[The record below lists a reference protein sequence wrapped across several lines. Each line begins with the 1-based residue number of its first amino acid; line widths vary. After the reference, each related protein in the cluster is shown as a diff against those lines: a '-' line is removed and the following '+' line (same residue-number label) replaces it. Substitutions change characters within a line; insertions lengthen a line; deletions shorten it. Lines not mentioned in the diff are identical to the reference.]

1 MQNDWNLLLEKLGIA
16 KSYTDA
22 AQNSKEYVTDDD
34 TLLKLVNY
42 LGFRLEKI
50 EDSSRL
56 LAKLEKE
63 RWLYVLEPIY
73 VLRQNNLK
81 FDAVLPK
88 SETESLELVIRNQQT
103 GEEPVVIYSV
113 KTKEEKKIGKTE
125 YVRLDIEFDNLLE
138 PAYYDV
144 DLQAGNCKTHT
155 ILAITPDKCFEPEC
169 LNYQKIW
176 GMAIQLYS
184 LTSNRNWGVGDFTD
198 LKNMVKLCERQGA
211 DIIGLNPLN
220 VLFHDFPEN
229 ASPYSSISRLFLN
242 PIYIDVE
249 KVDGYKSEYL
259 SGKEDELHR
268 LRKTENIDYTGV
280 YNFKMQIL
288 EQIYNNTFAKLEKS
302 ATYQK
307 FVQKNKEDLENLA
320 TYQAIYSSLCH
331 SVYGGWRAWPKELKN
346 PQSAAVKKFRTE
358 NRKALNFFKF
368 LQYWAEKQLEDV
380 QSEIE
385 HCGLKIGLYRDL
397 PVGLC
402 KDSAELWSENDLF
415 IKDSGAGAPPDIFFP
430 TGQKWCLGAFN
441 PYKLKANAYRPF
453 IKILRTA
460 MKNSGAIRIDHVMSL
475 QRLYI
480 IPDDSEKG
488 TYVYYPFADMLGILV
503 LESYLNKCMVVGE
516 SIGNVPD
523 GFIEAIQERGV
534 YSLSVLWSERWNGSG
549 PFKLPQDFSAHTF
562 CSIGTHD
569 MAPLKMRW
577 FGGDIETMYNLK
589 MLTPEERQNQY
600 KGREVERRCLLNAL
614 DYTNS
619 WSADRKRQGDC
630 LYGEGYPNG
639 IMEATERYLA
649 SSACAV
655 FLAQP
660 EDIFGVNVL
669 QNLPGTDR
677 DKHPNWRRKLPVKV
691 EDFEQDEDFV
701 RAVRAICKTR
711 QAGIC

>member
-1 MQNDWNLLLEKLGIA
+1 MQDSWNLLLNKLGIA

-22 AQNSKEYVTDDD
+22 AQNRKEYVTDDE
-34 TLLKLVNY
+34 TLLKIVNY
-42 LGFRLEKI
+42 LGFKLDKI
-50 EDSSRL
+50 EDSEKL

-63 RWLYVLEPIY
+63 RWLYALEPIY
-73 VLRQNNLK
+73 VLRADSLK
-81 FDAVLPK
+81 FDVVLPK
-88 SETESLELVIRNQQT
+88 SEADNIELLIKNQQT
-103 GEEPVVIYSV
+103 VEEPTVFYSYKVI
-113 KTKEEKKIGKTE
+113 EEKMLGRKE
-125 YVRLDIEFDNLLE
+125 YARIEIVFDSTLE
-138 PAYYDV
+138 LEYYDV
-144 DLQAGNCKTHT
+144 DLKAGNCKAHT
-155 ILAITPDKCFEPEC
+155 VLAITPDKCYEPEY
-169 LNYQKIW
+169 LQNHKIW

-184 LTSNRNWGVGDFTD
+184 LTSERNWGVGDFTD
-198 LKNMVKLCERQGA
+198 LANLVDLCARQGA
-211 DIIGLNPLN
+211 NIIGLNPLN

-249 KVDGYKSEYL
+249 KVGGYKPEYL
-259 SGKEDELHR
+259 AGKEAELEQ
-268 LRKTENIDYTGV
+268 LRAVENIDYTGV

-288 EQIYNNTFAKLEKS
+288 QKIYDATFAKLEKS
-302 ATYQK
+302 SAYQK
-307 FVQKNKEDLENLA
+307 FEKKNKEDLENLA
-320 TYQAIYSSLCH
+320 TYQALYSSLCH

-346 PQSAAVKKFRTE
+346 PQSPEVKKFKTE
-358 NRKALNFFKF
+358 NRKAVNFFKF

-380 QSEIE
+380 QKRIE
-385 HCGLKIGLYRDL
+385 ERGLKIGLYRDL

-415 IKDSGAGAPPDIFFP
+415 IKDCGAGAPPDIFFP

-453 IKILRTA
+453 IKILRAA
-460 MKNSGAIRIDHVMSL
+460 MENAGAIRIDHVMSL

-480 IPDDSEKG
+480 IPDASEKG
-488 TYVYYPFADMLGILV
+488 TYVYYPFADMLGILA
-503 LESYLNKCMVVGE
+503 LESYLHKCMVVGE
-516 SIGNVPD
+516 SIGNVPE

-549 PFKLPQDFSAHTF
+549 PFKLPQDFAPHTF

-589 MLTPEERQNQY
+589 MLTEAERQNQY
-600 KGREVERRCLLNAL
+600 KGREVERRCLLDAL
-614 DYTNS
+614 DYTHS
-619 WSADRKRQGDC
+619 WSADRTRQSDC

-639 IMEATERYLA
+639 IMEATERYL
-649 SSACAV
+649 SSSTCAV

-677 DKHPNWRRKLPVKV
+677 DKHPNWRRKLPVKL
-691 EDFEQDEDFV
+691 EDFEQNPEFV
-701 RAVRAICKTR
+701 RAVEAIDRK
-711 QAGIC
+711 

>member
-1 MQNDWNLLLEKLGIA
+1 MQDSWNLLLNKLGIA

-22 AQNSKEYVTDDD
+22 AQNRKEYVTDDE
-34 TLLKLVNY
+34 TLLKIVNY
-42 LGFRLEKI
+42 LGFKLDKI
-50 EDSSRL
+50 EDSEKL

-63 RWLYVLEPIY
+63 RWLYALEPIY
-73 VLRQNNLK
+73 VLRADSLK
-81 FDAVLPK
+81 FDVVLPK
-88 SETESLELVIRNQQT
+88 SEADNIELVIKNQQT
-103 GEEPVVIYSV
+103 GEEPTVFYSYKVI
-113 KTKEEKKIGKTE
+113 EEKMLGRKE
-125 YVRLDIEFDNLLE
+125 YARIEIVFDSTLE
-138 PAYYDV
+138 PEYYDV
-144 DLQAGNCKTHT
+144 DLKAGNCKAHT
-155 ILAITPDKCFEPEC
+155 VLAITPDKCYEPEY
-169 LNYQKIW
+169 LQNHKIW

-184 LTSNRNWGVGDFTD
+184 LTSERNWGVGDFTD
-198 LKNMVKLCERQGA
+198 LANLVDLCARQGA
-211 DIIGLNPLN
+211 NIIGLNPLN

-249 KVDGYKSEYL
+249 KVGGYKPEYL
-259 SGKEDELHR
+259 AGKEAKLEQ
-268 LRKTENIDYTGV
+268 LRAVENIDYTGV
-280 YNFKMQIL
+280 YNFKMQML
-288 EQIYNNTFAKLEKS
+288 QKIYDATFAKLEKS
-302 ATYQK
+302 SAYQK
-307 FVQKNKEDLENLA
+307 FEKKNKEDLENLA
-320 TYQAIYSSLCH
+320 VYQALYSSLCH

-346 PQSAAVKKFRTE
+346 PQSPEVKKFKTE
-358 NRKALNFFKF
+358 NRKAVNFFKF

-380 QSEIE
+380 QKRIE
-385 HCGLKIGLYRDL
+385 ERGLKIGLYRDL

-415 IKDSGAGAPPDIFFP
+415 IKDCGAGAPPDIFFP

-453 IKILRTA
+453 IKILRAA
-460 MKNSGAIRIDHVMSL
+460 MENAGAIRIDHVMSL

-480 IPDDSEKG
+480 IPDASEKG
-488 TYVYYPFADMLGILV
+488 TYVYYPFADMLGILA
-503 LESYLNKCMVVGE
+503 LESYLHKCMVVGE
-516 SIGNVPD
+516 SIGNVPE

-549 PFKLPQDFSAHTF
+549 PFKLPQDFAPHTF

-589 MLTPEERQNQY
+589 MLTEAERQNQY
-600 KGREVERRCLLNAL
+600 KGREVERRCLLDAL
-614 DYTNS
+614 DYTHS
-619 WSADRKRQGDC
+619 WSADRTRQSDC

-639 IMEATERYLA
+639 IMEATERYL
-649 SSACAV
+649 SSSTCAV

-677 DKHPNWRRKLPVKV
+677 DKHPNWRRKLPVKL
-691 EDFEQDEDFV
+691 EDFEQNPEFV
-701 RAVRAICKTR
+701 RAVEAIDRK
-711 QAGIC
+711 

>member
-1 MQNDWNLLLEKLGIA
+1 MQDSWNLLLNKLGIA

-22 AQNSKEYVTDDD
+22 AQNRKEYVTDDE
-34 TLLKLVNY
+34 TLLKIVNY
-42 LGFRLEKI
+42 LGFKLDKI
-50 EDSSRL
+50 EDSEKL

-63 RWLYVLEPIY
+63 RWLYALEPIY
-73 VLRQNNLK
+73 VLRADSLK
-81 FDAVLPK
+81 FDVVLPK
-88 SETESLELVIRNQQT
+88 SEADNIELVIKNQQT
-103 GEEPVVIYSV
+103 GEEPTVFYSYKVI
-113 KTKEEKKIGKTE
+113 EEKMLGRKE
-125 YVRLDIEFDNLLE
+125 YARIEIVFDSTLE
-138 PAYYDV
+138 PEYYDV
-144 DLQAGNCKTHT
+144 DLKAGNCKAHT
-155 ILAITPDKCFEPEC
+155 VLAVTPDKCYEPEY
-169 LNYQKIW
+169 LQNHKIW

-184 LTSNRNWGVGDFTD
+184 LTSERNWGVGDFTD
-198 LKNMVKLCERQGA
+198 LANLVDLCARQGA
-211 DIIGLNPLN
+211 NIIGLNPLN

-249 KVDGYKSEYL
+249 KVGGYKPEYL
-259 SGKEDELHR
+259 AGKEAELEQ
-268 LRKTENIDYTGV
+268 LRAVENIDYTGV

-288 EQIYNNTFAKLEKS
+288 QKIYDETFSKLEKS
-302 ATYQK
+302 SAYQK
-307 FVQKNKEDLENLA
+307 FEKKNKEDLENLA
-320 TYQAIYSSLCH
+320 TYQALYSSLCH

-346 PQSAAVKKFRTE
+346 PQSPEVKKFKTE
-358 NRKALNFFKF
+358 NRKAVNFFKF

-380 QSEIE
+380 QKKIE
-385 HCGLKIGLYRDL
+385 ERGLKIGLYRDL

-415 IKDSGAGAPPDIFFP
+415 IKDCGAGAPPDIFFP

-453 IKILRTA
+453 IKILRAA
-460 MKNSGAIRIDHVMSL
+460 MENAGAIRIDHVMSL

-480 IPDDSEKG
+480 IPDASEKG
-488 TYVYYPFADMLGILV
+488 TYVYYPFADMLGILA
-503 LESYLNKCMVVGE
+503 LESYLHKCMVVGE
-516 SIGNVPD
+516 SIGNVPE

-549 PFKLPQDFSAHTF
+549 PFKLPQDFASHTF

-589 MLTPEERQNQY
+589 MLTEDERQNQY
-600 KGREVERRCLLNAL
+600 KGREVERRCLLDAL
-614 DYTNS
+614 DYTHS
-619 WSADRKRQGDC
+619 WSADRTRQGDC

-639 IMEATERYLA
+639 IMEATERYL
-649 SSACAV
+649 SSSTCAV
-655 FLAQP
+655 FLAQL

-677 DKHPNWRRKLPVKV
+677 DKHPNWRRKLPVKL
-691 EDFEQDEDFV
+691 EDFEQNPEFV
-701 RAVRAICKTR
+701 RAVEAIDRK
-711 QAGIC
+711 

>member
-1 MQNDWNLLLEKLGIA
+1 MQDSWNLLLNKLGIA

-22 AQNSKEYVTDDD
+22 AQNRKEYVTDDE
-34 TLLKLVNY
+34 TLLKIVNY
-42 LGFRLEKI
+42 LGFKLDKI
-50 EDSSRL
+50 EDSEKL

-63 RWLYVLEPIY
+63 RWLYALEPIY
-73 VLRQNNLK
+73 VLRADSLK
-81 FDAVLPK
+81 FDVVLPK
-88 SETESLELVIRNQQT
+88 SEAENIELVIKNQQT
-103 GEEPVVIYSV
+103 GAEPTVFYSY
-113 KTKEEKKIGKTE
+113 KIREEKMLGRKE
-125 YVRLDIEFDNLLE
+125 YARIEIVFDSTLE
-138 PAYYDV
+138 PEYYDV
-144 DLQAGNCKTHT
+144 DLKAGNCKAHT
-155 ILAITPDKCFEPEC
+155 VLAITPDKCYEPEY
-169 LNYQKIW
+169 LQNHKIW

-184 LTSNRNWGVGDFTD
+184 LTSERNWGVGDFTD
-198 LKNMVKLCERQGA
+198 LANLVDLCARQGA
-211 DIIGLNPLN
+211 NIIGLNPLN

-249 KVDGYKSEYL
+249 KVGGYKPEYL
-259 SGKEDELHR
+259 AGKEAELEQ
-268 LRKTENIDYTGV
+268 LRAVENIDYTGV

-288 EQIYNNTFAKLEKS
+288 QKIYDETFAKLEKS
-302 ATYQK
+302 SAYQK
-307 FVQKNKEDLENLA
+307 FEKKNKEDLENLA
-320 TYQAIYSSLCH
+320 TYQALYSSLCH

-346 PQSAAVKKFRTE
+346 PQSPEVKKFKTE
-358 NRKALNFFKF
+358 NRKAVNFFKF

-380 QSEIE
+380 QKRIE
-385 HCGLKIGLYRDL
+385 ERGLKIGLYRDL

-415 IKDSGAGAPPDIFFP
+415 IKDCGAGAPPDIFFP

-453 IKILRTA
+453 IKILRAA
-460 MKNSGAIRIDHVMSL
+460 MENARAIRIDHVMSL

-480 IPDDSEKG
+480 IPDALEKG
-488 TYVYYPFADMLGILV
+488 TYVYYPFADMLGILA
-503 LESYLNKCMVVGE
+503 LESYLHKCMVVGE
-516 SIGNVPD
+516 SIGNVPE

-549 PFKLPQDFSAHTF
+549 PFKLPQDFAQHTF

-589 MLTPEERQNQY
+589 MLTEAERQNQY
-600 KGREVERRCLLNAL
+600 KGREAERRCLLDVL
-614 DYTNS
+614 DYTHS
-619 WSADRKRQGDC
+619 WSADRTRQGDC

-639 IMEATERYLA
+639 IMEATERYL
-649 SSACAV
+649 SSSTCAV

-677 DKHPNWRRKLPVKV
+677 DKHPNWRRKLPVKL
-691 EDFEQDEDFV
+691 EDFEQNPEFV
-701 RAVRAICKTR
+701 RAVKAIGRK
-711 QAGIC
+711 

>member
-1 MQNDWNLLLEKLGIA
+1 MQDSWNLLLNKLGIA

-22 AQNSKEYVTDDD
+22 AQNRKEYVTEDE
-34 TLLKLVNY
+34 TLLKIVNY
-42 LGFRLEKI
+42 LGFKLDKI
-50 EDSSRL
+50 EDSEKL

-63 RWLYVLEPIY
+63 RWLYALEPIY
-73 VLRQNNLK
+73 VLRADSLK
-81 FDAVLPK
+81 FDVVLPK
-88 SETESLELVIRNQQT
+88 SEADNIELVIKNQQI
-103 GEEPVVIYSV
+103 GAEPTVFYSYKVI
-113 KTKEEKKIGKTE
+113 EEKMLGRKE
-125 YVRLDIEFDNLLE
+125 YARIEIVFDSTLE
-138 PAYYDV
+138 PEYYDV
-144 DLQAGNCKTHT
+144 DLKAGNCKAHT
-155 ILAITPDKCFEPEC
+155 VLAITPDKCYEPEY
-169 LNYQKIW
+169 LQNHKIW

-184 LTSNRNWGVGDFTD
+184 LTSERNWGVGDFTD
-198 LKNMVKLCERQGA
+198 LANLVDLCARQGA
-211 DIIGLNPLN
+211 NIIGLNPLN

-249 KVDGYKSEYL
+249 KVGGYKSEYL
-259 SGKEDELHR
+259 AGKEAELER
-268 LRKTENIDYTGV
+268 LRAVENIDYTGV

-288 EQIYNNTFAKLEKS
+288 QKIYDETFAKLEKS
-302 ATYQK
+302 SAYQK
-307 FVQKNKEDLENLA
+307 FEKKNKEDLENLA
-320 TYQAIYSSLCH
+320 TYQALYSSLCH

-346 PQSAAVKKFRTE
+346 PQSPEVKKFKTE
-358 NRKALNFFKF
+358 NRKAVNFFKF

-380 QSEIE
+380 QKKIE
-385 HCGLKIGLYRDL
+385 ERGLKIGLYRDL

-415 IKDSGAGAPPDIFFP
+415 IKDCGAGAPPDIFFP

-453 IKILRTA
+453 IKILRAA
-460 MKNSGAIRIDHVMSL
+460 MENAGAIRIDHVMSL

-480 IPDDSEKG
+480 IPDASEKG
-488 TYVYYPFADMLGILV
+488 TYVYYPFADMLGILA
-503 LESYLNKCMVVGE
+503 LESYLHKCMVVGE
-516 SIGNVPD
+516 SIGNVPE

-549 PFKLPQDFSAHTF
+549 PFKLPQDFAPHTF

-589 MLTPEERQNQY
+589 MLTEAERQNQY
-600 KGREVERRCLLNAL
+600 KGREAERHCLLDAL
-614 DYTNS
+614 DYTHS
-619 WSADRKRQGDC
+619 WSADRTRQGDC

-639 IMEATERYLA
+639 IMEATERYL
-649 SSACAV
+649 SSSTCAV

-677 DKHPNWRRKLPVKV
+677 DKHPNWRRKLPVKL
-691 EDFEQDEDFV
+691 EDFEQNPEFI
-701 RAVRAICKTR
+701 RAVEAIDRK
-711 QAGIC
+711 

>member
-1 MQNDWNLLLEKLGIA
+1 MQDSWNLLLNKLGIA

-22 AQNSKEYVTDDD
+22 AQNRKEYVTDDE
-34 TLLKLVNY
+34 TLLKIVNY
-42 LGFRLEKI
+42 LGFKLDKI
-50 EDSSRL
+50 EDSEKL

-63 RWLYVLEPIY
+63 RWLYALEPIY
-73 VLRQNNLK
+73 VLRADSLK
-81 FDAVLPK
+81 FDVVLPK
-88 SETESLELVIRNQQT
+88 SEADNIELLIKNQQT
-103 GEEPVVIYSV
+103 GEEPTVFYSYKVI
-113 KTKEEKKIGKTE
+113 EEKMLGRKE
-125 YVRLDIEFDNLLE
+125 YARIEIVFDSTLE
-138 PAYYDV
+138 PEYYDV
-144 DLQAGNCKTHT
+144 DLKAGNCKAHT
-155 ILAITPDKCFEPEC
+155 VLAITPDKCYEPEY
-169 LNYQKIW
+169 LQNHKIW

-184 LTSNRNWGVGDFTD
+184 LTSERNWGVGDFTD
-198 LKNMVKLCERQGA
+198 LANLVDLCARQGA
-211 DIIGLNPLN
+211 NIIGLNPLN

-249 KVDGYKSEYL
+249 KVSGYKPEYL
-259 SGKEDELHR
+259 AGKEAELEQ
-268 LRKTENIDYTGV
+268 LRAVENIDYTGV

-288 EQIYNNTFAKLEKS
+288 QKIYDATFAKLEKS
-302 ATYQK
+302 SAYQK
-307 FVQKNKEDLENLA
+307 FEKKNKEDLENLA
-320 TYQAIYSSLCH
+320 TYQALYSSLCH

-346 PQSAAVKKFRTE
+346 PQSPEVKKFKTE
-358 NRKALNFFKF
+358 NRKAVNFFKF

-380 QSEIE
+380 QKRIE
-385 HCGLKIGLYRDL
+385 ERGLKIGLYRDL

-415 IKDSGAGAPPDIFFP
+415 IKDCGAGAPPDIFFP

-453 IKILRTA
+453 IKILRAA
-460 MKNSGAIRIDHVMSL
+460 MENAGAIRIDHVMSL

-480 IPDDSEKG
+480 IPDASEKG
-488 TYVYYPFADMLGILV
+488 TYVYYPFADMLGILA
-503 LESYLNKCMVVGE
+503 LESHLHKCMVVGE
-516 SIGNVPD
+516 SIGNVPE

-549 PFKLPQDFSAHTF
+549 PFKLPQDFAPHTF

-589 MLTPEERQNQY
+589 MLTEAERQNQY
-600 KGREVERRCLLNAL
+600 KGREVERRCLLDAL
-614 DYTNS
+614 DYTHS
-619 WSADRKRQGDC
+619 WSADRTRQSDC

-639 IMEATERYLA
+639 IMEATERYL
-649 SSACAV
+649 SSSTCAV

-677 DKHPNWRRKLPVKV
+677 DKHPNWRRKLPVKL
-691 EDFEQDEDFV
+691 EDFEQNPEFV
-701 RAVRAICKTR
+701 RAVEAIDRK
-711 QAGIC
+711 

>member
-1 MQNDWNLLLEKLGIA
+1 MQDSWNLLLNKLGIA

-22 AQNSKEYVTDDD
+22 AQNRKEYVTDDE
-34 TLLKLVNY
+34 TLLKIVNY
-42 LGFRLEKI
+42 LGFKLDKI
-50 EDSSRL
+50 EDSEKL

-63 RWLYVLEPIY
+63 RWLYALEPIY
-73 VLRQNNLK
+73 VLRADSLK
-81 FDAVLPK
+81 FDVVLPK
-88 SETESLELVIRNQQT
+88 SEAENIELVIKNQQT
-103 GEEPVVIYSV
+103 GEEPTVFYSYKVI
-113 KTKEEKKIGKTE
+113 EEKMLGRKE
-125 YVRLDIEFDNLLE
+125 YARIEIVFDSTLE
-138 PAYYDV
+138 PEYYDV
-144 DLQAGNCKTHT
+144 DLKAGNCKAHT
-155 ILAITPDKCFEPEC
+155 VLAITPDKCYEPEY
-169 LNYQKIW
+169 LQNHKIW

-184 LTSNRNWGVGDFTD
+184 LTSERNWGVGDFTD
-198 LKNMVKLCERQGA
+198 LANLVDLCARQGA
-211 DIIGLNPLN
+211 NIIGLNPLN

-249 KVDGYKSEYL
+249 KVGGYKPEYL
-259 SGKEDELHR
+259 AGKEAELEQ
-268 LRKTENIDYTGV
+268 LRAVENIDYTGV

-288 EQIYNNTFAKLEKS
+288 QKIYDATFAKLEKS
-302 ATYQK
+302 SAYQK
-307 FVQKNKEDLENLA
+307 FEKKNKEDLENLA
-320 TYQAIYSSLCH
+320 VYQALYSSLCH

-346 PQSAAVKKFRTE
+346 PQSPEVKKFKTE
-358 NRKALNFFKF
+358 NRKAVNFFKF

-380 QSEIE
+380 QKKIE
-385 HCGLKIGLYRDL
+385 ERGLKIGLYRDL

-415 IKDSGAGAPPDIFFP
+415 IKDCGAGAPPDIFFP

-453 IKILRTA
+453 IKILRAA
-460 MKNSGAIRIDHVMSL
+460 MENAGAIRIDHVMSL

-480 IPDDSEKG
+480 IPDASEKG
-488 TYVYYPFADMLGILV
+488 TYVYYPFADMLGILA
-503 LESYLNKCMVVGE
+503 LESYLHKCMVVGE
-516 SIGNVPD
+516 SIGNVPE

-549 PFKLPQDFSAHTF
+549 PFKLPQDFAPHTF

-589 MLTPEERQNQY
+589 MLTESERQNQY
-600 KGREVERRCLLNAL
+600 KGRETERRCLLDAL
-614 DYTNS
+614 DYTHS
-619 WSADRKRQGDC
+619 WSADRTRQSDC

-639 IMEATERYLA
+639 IMEATERYL
-649 SSACAV
+649 SSSTCAV

-677 DKHPNWRRKLPVKV
+677 DKHPNWRRKLPVKL
-691 EDFEQDEDFV
+691 EDFEQNPEFV
-701 RAVRAICKTR
+701 RAVEAIDRK
-711 QAGIC
+711 

>member
-1 MQNDWNLLLEKLGIA
+1 MQDSWNLLLNKLGIA

-22 AQNSKEYVTDDD
+22 AQNRKEYVTDDE
-34 TLLKLVNY
+34 TLLKIVNY
-42 LGFRLEKI
+42 LGFKLDKI
-50 EDSSRL
+50 EDSEKL

-63 RWLYVLEPIY
+63 RWLYALEPIY
-73 VLRQNNLK
+73 VLRADSLK
-81 FDAVLPK
+81 FDVVLPK
-88 SETESLELVIRNQQT
+88 SEADNIELVIKNQQT
-103 GEEPVVIYSV
+103 GEEPTVFYSYKVI
-113 KTKEEKKIGKTE
+113 EEKMLGRKE
-125 YVRLDIEFDNLLE
+125 YARIEIVFDSTLE
-138 PAYYDV
+138 PEYYDV
-144 DLQAGNCKTHT
+144 DLKAGNCKAHT
-155 ILAITPDKCFEPEC
+155 VLAITPDKCYEPEY
-169 LNYQKIW
+169 LQNHKIW

-184 LTSNRNWGVGDFTD
+184 LTSERNWGVGDFTD
-198 LKNMVKLCERQGA
+198 LANLVDLCARQGA
-211 DIIGLNPLN
+211 NIIGLNPLN

-249 KVDGYKSEYL
+249 KVGGYKPEYL
-259 SGKEDELHR
+259 AGKEAELEQ
-268 LRKTENIDYTGV
+268 LRAVENIDYTGV

-288 EQIYNNTFAKLEKS
+288 QKIYDETFAKLEKS
-302 ATYQK
+302 AAYQK
-307 FVQKNKEDLENLA
+307 FEKKNKEDLENLA
-320 TYQAIYSSLCH
+320 TYQALYSSLCH

-346 PQSAAVKKFRTE
+346 PQSPEVKKFKTE
-358 NRKALNFFKF
+358 NRKAVNFFKF

-380 QSEIE
+380 QKKIVER
-385 HCGLKIGLYRDL
+385 GLKIGLYRDL

-415 IKDSGAGAPPDIFFP
+415 IKDCGAGAPPDIFFP

-453 IKILRTA
+453 IKILRAA
-460 MKNSGAIRIDHVMSL
+460 MENAGAIRIDHVMSL

-480 IPDDSEKG
+480 IPDASEKG
-488 TYVYYPFADMLGILV
+488 TYVYYPFADMLGILA
-503 LESYLNKCMVVGE
+503 LESYLHKCMVVGE
-516 SIGNVPD
+516 SIGNVPE

-549 PFKLPQDFSAHTF
+549 PFKLPQDFASHTF

-589 MLTPEERQNQY
+589 MLTEDERQNQY
-600 KGREVERRCLLNAL
+600 KGREVERRCLLDAL
-614 DYTNS
+614 DYTHS
-619 WSADRKRQGDC
+619 WSADRTRQGDC

-639 IMEATERYLA
+639 IMEATERYL
-649 SSACAV
+649 SSSTCAV
-655 FLAQP
+655 FLAQL

-677 DKHPNWRRKLPVKV
+677 DKHPNWRRKLPVKL
-691 EDFEQDEDFV
+691 EDFEQNPEFV
-701 RAVRAICKTR
+701 RAVEAIDRK
-711 QAGIC
+711 

>member
-1 MQNDWNLLLEKLGIA
+1 MQDSWNLLLNKLGIA

-22 AQNSKEYVTDDD
+22 AQNRKEYVTDDE
-34 TLLKLVNY
+34 TLLKIVNY
-42 LGFRLEKI
+42 LGFKLDKI
-50 EDSSRL
+50 EDSEKL

-63 RWLYVLEPIY
+63 RWLYALEPIY
-73 VLRQNNLK
+73 VLRADSLK
-81 FDAVLPK
+81 FDVVLPK
-88 SETESLELVIRNQQT
+88 SEAENIELVIKNQQT
-103 GEEPVVIYSV
+103 GEEPTVFYSYKVI
-113 KTKEEKKIGKTE
+113 EEKMLGRKE
-125 YVRLDIEFDNLLE
+125 YARIEIVFDSTLE
-138 PAYYDV
+138 PEYYDV
-144 DLQAGNCKTHT
+144 DLKAGNCKAHT
-155 ILAITPDKCFEPEC
+155 VLAITPDKCYEPEY
-169 LNYQKIW
+169 LQNHKIW

-184 LTSNRNWGVGDFTD
+184 LTSERNWGVGDFTD
-198 LKNMVKLCERQGA
+198 LANLVDLCARQGA
-211 DIIGLNPLN
+211 NIIGLNPLN

-249 KVDGYKSEYL
+249 KVGGYKPEYL
-259 SGKEDELHR
+259 AGKEAELEQ
-268 LRKTENIDYTGV
+268 LRAVENIDYTGV

-288 EQIYNNTFAKLEKS
+288 QKIYDATFAKLEKS
-302 ATYQK
+302 SAYQK
-307 FVQKNKEDLENLA
+307 FEKKNKEDLENLA
-320 TYQAIYSSLCH
+320 VYQALYSSLCH

-346 PQSAAVKKFRTE
+346 PQSPEVKKFKTE
-358 NRKALNFFKF
+358 NRKAVNFFKF

-380 QSEIE
+380 QKRIE
-385 HCGLKIGLYRDL
+385 ERGLKIGLYRDL

-415 IKDSGAGAPPDIFFP
+415 IKYCGAGAPPDIFFP

-453 IKILRTA
+453 IKILRAA
-460 MKNSGAIRIDHVMSL
+460 MENAGAIRIDHVMSL

-480 IPDDSEKG
+480 IPDASEKG
-488 TYVYYPFADMLGILV
+488 TYVYYPFADMLGILA
-503 LESYLNKCMVVGE
+503 LESYLHKCMVVGE
-516 SIGNVPD
+516 SIGNVPE

-549 PFKLPQDFSAHTF
+549 PFKLPQDFAPHTF

-589 MLTPEERQNQY
+589 MLTEAERQNQY
-600 KGREVERRCLLNAL
+600 KGREVERRCLLDAL
-614 DYTNS
+614 DYTHS
-619 WSADRKRQGDC
+619 WSADRTRQSDC

-639 IMEATERYLA
+639 IMEATERYL
-649 SSACAV
+649 SSSTCAV

-677 DKHPNWRRKLPVKV
+677 DKHPNWRRKLPVKL
-691 EDFEQDEDFV
+691 EDFEQNPEFV
-701 RAVRAICKTR
+701 RAVEAIDRK
-711 QAGIC
+711 

>member
-1 MQNDWNLLLEKLGIA
+1 MQDSWNLLLNKLGIA

-22 AQNSKEYVTDDD
+22 AQNRKEYVTDDE
-34 TLLKLVNY
+34 TLLKIVNY
-42 LGFRLEKI
+42 LGFKLDKI
-50 EDSSRL
+50 EDSEKL

-63 RWLYVLEPIY
+63 RWLYALEPIY
-73 VLRQNNLK
+73 VLRADSLK
-81 FDAVLPK
+81 FDVVLPK
-88 SETESLELVIRNQQT
+88 SEADNIELVIKNQQT
-103 GEEPVVIYSV
+103 GAEPTVFYSYKVI
-113 KTKEEKKIGKTE
+113 EEKMLGRKE
-125 YVRLDIEFDNLLE
+125 YARIEIVFDSTLE
-138 PAYYDV
+138 PEYYDV
-144 DLQAGNCKTHT
+144 DLKAGNCKAHT
-155 ILAITPDKCFEPEC
+155 VLAITPDKCYEPEY
-169 LNYQKIW
+169 LQNHKIW

-184 LTSNRNWGVGDFTD
+184 LTSERNWGVGDFTD
-198 LKNMVKLCERQGA
+198 LANLVDLCARQGA
-211 DIIGLNPLN
+211 NIIGLNPLN

-249 KVDGYKSEYL
+249 KVGGYKPEYL
-259 SGKEDELHR
+259 AGKEAELEQ
-268 LRKTENIDYTGV
+268 LRAVENIDYTGV

-288 EQIYNNTFAKLEKS
+288 QKIYDATFAKLEKS
-302 ATYQK
+302 SAYQK
-307 FVQKNKEDLENLA
+307 FEKKNKEDLENLA
-320 TYQAIYSSLCH
+320 TYQALYSSLCH

-346 PQSAAVKKFRTE
+346 PQSPEVKKFKTE
-358 NRKALNFFKF
+358 NRKAVNFFKF

-380 QSEIE
+380 QKKIE
-385 HCGLKIGLYRDL
+385 ERGLKIGLYRDL

-415 IKDSGAGAPPDIFFP
+415 IKDCGAGAPPDIFFP

-453 IKILRTA
+453 IKILRAA
-460 MKNSGAIRIDHVMSL
+460 MENAGAIRIDHVMSL

-480 IPDDSEKG
+480 IPDALEKG
-488 TYVYYPFADMLGILV
+488 TYVYYPFADMLGILA
-503 LESYLNKCMVVGE
+503 LESYLHKCMVVGE
-516 SIGNVPD
+516 SIGNVPE

-549 PFKLPQDFSAHTF
+549 PFKLPQDFAPHTF

-589 MLTPEERQNQY
+589 MLTDAERQNQY
-600 KGREVERRCLLNAL
+600 KGREVERRCLLDAL
-614 DYTNS
+614 DYTHS
-619 WSADRKRQGDC
+619 WSADRTRQSDC

-639 IMEATERYLA
+639 IMEATERYL
-649 SSACAV
+649 SSSTCAV

-677 DKHPNWRRKLPVKV
+677 DKHPNWRRKLPVKL
-691 EDFEQDEDFV
+691 EDFEQNPEFV
-701 RAVRAICKTR
+701 RAVEAIDRK
-711 QAGIC
+711 